1 MLIVDINIGELYHSA
16 QVKIKNVNNSNLE
29 TRTST
34 NYELTRTRHF
44 QRYSNATL
52 DWNGLMLMLVITDRE
67 LTNENDFG
75 EENIPLVE
83 TYFWNSW
90 IKAPEVQP

>member
-52 DWNGLMLMLVITDRE
+52 D
-67 LTNENDFG
+67 
-75 EENIPLVE
+75 
-83 TYFWNSW
+83 
-90 IKAPEVQP
+90 

>member
-34 NYELTRTRHF
+34 K
-44 QRYSNATL
+44 
-52 DWNGLMLMLVITDRE
+52 
-67 LTNENDFG
+67 TNVTF
-75 EENIPLVE
+75 
-83 TYFWNSW
+83 S
-90 IKAPEVQP
+90 EV

>member
-1 MLIVDINIGELYHSA
+1 MLIVDIYIGELYHSA

-75 EENIPLVE
+75 EENIPLVV